1 MKNKKAV
8 FTDSLAKKVKNR
20 QRVEICVDDLIS
32 NRMNPPERTET
43 NKQFL
48 ILKKGVRDLGVL
60 SSVHFCG
67 DSMTLINGHRRV
79 KSAKENG
86 IETIAGYRYNGLTS
100 DERDILFEHLNSTAV
115 HYSGKQKLFTYLEGG
130 KVNDEFLDVCR
141 QLEEIGKRSKF
152 KNGRETLVWIR
163 NQKLSPNT
171 YLIAI
176 DEYCKITQ
184 DKSMKT
190 KVKVFN
196 WLIDIGQPSRLKDL
210 IRLKCPAHLIERAV
224 NAKRPIT
231 GTWSIT
237 AV

>member
-1 MKNKKAV
+1 MTK
-8 FTDSLAKKVKNR
+8 KKVMFSESLTEKVRNREHVTVNINDLKNNK
-20 QRVEICVDDLIS
+20 I
-32 NRMNPPERTET
+32 NPPERTET

-100 DERDILFEHLNSTAV
+100 DERDVLFEHLNSTAV
-115 HYSGKQKLFTYLEGG
+115 HYGGKQKLFTYLEGG

-152 KNGRETLVWIR
+152 KDGRATLVWIR

-171 YLIAI
+171 YLIAV
-176 DEYCKITQ
+176 DEYCKIVE

-196 WLIDIGQPSRLKDL
+196 WLIDIGRPSRLKDL
-210 IRLKCPAHLIERAV
+210 IRLKCPAHLIEKAV